1 MKISNWIFLAGY
13 TMQRENRETIRGRG
27 EGFVNDILTYNNLES
42 ASVIQP
48 PPSTGANEW
57 SLQSFIGR
65 INYGLFGKY
74 LFTLTA
80 RADGS
85 SRFGAN
91 NKWGYFP
98 SGAFAWRMSDEPF
111 IKDLNVFSNLKFRAS
126 YGLTGNQ
133 EIPLYRS
140 QASLGVTT
148 YILGNAAAIGIAP
161 SRIANPD
168 LKWEK
173 TSQIDVGLDFGFMD
187 DRIRFTMDYYHK
199 KTEDLL
205 LELTIPWT
213 SGYSSSLQNIGST
226 ENKGFELSAGA
237 DIFTGEFQ
245 WKIDGNLSLNRNK
258 VLDLGGIDQ
267 FFGPEVGAPG
277 FYSPGYGVIVRV
289 GEPVNS
295 FFGYVTDGLFRTQS
309 DIDNGPTERFME
321 LGDVRYKDL
330 NGDGQ
335 ITPDDRTIL
344 GTATPDFIY
353 GINNTFNYKNFDLT
367 LFIQGVQGGK
377 VLNVLRIYELESL
390 RGTHNNLATTL
401 DGWSP
406 DNPNGSMPKADRRGH
421 ENWVE
426 DLNVEDGSFLR
437 VKNIVIGY
445 TLPTYNIEWLRK
457 LRIYFSAQ
465 NLLTFTKYTGFDPE
479 VNSQGQN
486 PINQGIDYG
495 AYPRARIFN
504 LGFNLGF

>member
-1 MKISNWIFLAGY
+1 MSNQVRFYNWLNENTLTYHKMINENQQLDILAGY

-111 IKDLNVFSNLKFRAS
+111 IKDLSVFSNLKFRAS

-148 YILGNAAAIGIAP
+148 YILGNAGPAIGIAP

-187 DRIRFTMDYYHK
+187 DRIRFLIDYYHK

-245 WKIDGNLSLNRNK
+245 WKIDGNL
-258 VLDLGGIDQ
+258 
-267 FFGPEVGAPG
+267 
-277 FYSPGYGVIVRV
+277 YS
-289 GEPVNS
+289 
-295 FFGYVTDGLFRTQS
+295 
-309 DIDNGPTERFME
+309 
-321 LGDVRYKDL
+321 K
-330 NGDGQ
+330 
-335 ITPDDRTIL
+335 
-344 GTATPDFIY
+344 
-353 GINNTFNYKNFDLT
+353 
-367 LFIQGVQGGK
+367 
-377 VLNVLRIYELESL
+377 
-390 RGTHNNLATTL
+390 
-401 DGWSP
+401 
-406 DNPNGSMPKADRRGH
+406 PK
-421 ENWVE
+421 
-426 DLNVEDGSFLR
+426 
-437 VKNIVIGY
+437 
-445 TLPTYNIEWLRK
+445 
-457 LRIYFSAQ
+457 
-465 NLLTFTKYTGFDPE
+465 
-479 VNSQGQN
+479 
-486 PINQGIDYG
+486 
-495 AYPRARIFN
+495 
-504 LGFNLGF
+504 